1 MGQHWDFNPVT
12 DLGNVGSDLWSFL
25 SGPPGDP
32 GRIRQVA
39 SQIEAMGHEYEGHV
53 TAINEAVDELGHVWT
68 GDAAKAFVT
77 AWQSPEKTAPK
88 KTMKG
93 AGDGLMNFARRL
105 NDYADR
111 LEHAQHEHWLQL
123 GIMGA
128 LAVVDVAQLGL

>member
-1 MGQHWDFNPVT
+1 MPAGLLSVQRPLLQGSHTPHLYREPNRREQPVGQHWDFNPVT

-88 KTMKG
+88 K
-93 AGDGLMNFARRL
+93 R
-105 NDYADR
+105 
-111 LEHAQHEHWLQL
+111 
-123 GIMGA
+123 
-128 LAVVDVAQLGL
+128 